1 MKNKLK
7 ILLVEDIPSDV
18 RLTEEALKDAGLDY
32 KLSVAADGEE
42 AMQLLNRL
50 KKEKGAMLPDVILLD
65 LNMPKKNGH
74 EVLAEI
80 KEDLELVRIPVVL
93 LTVSQQDHDIL
104 EALRLK
110 MNYYLSKPV
119 SSEKLSVLLKAIFE
133 LHAEEAEVHKHLPL
147 EYEALHVRL
156 VLASNPH
163 TAPVVL
169 RKLATE
175 EDFRIRCRVA
185 ENANTPPEV
194 LLALSKDEHSEVRL
208 SVAENPR
215 TPRAVLESLSKDDN
229 DDVRLGLAEN
239 PNIPPDIL
247 QILASDQNIFVASC
261 AAKTLSNPRAS
272 IV

>member
-1 MKNKLK
+1 MKDKLE

-18 RLTEEALKDAGLDY
+18 RLTEEALKDAGF
-32 KLSVAADGEE
+32 KFNLSVASDGEE
-42 AMQLLNRL
+42 AMELLNRL
-50 KKEKGAMLPDVILLD
+50 KKAANPAFPDVILLD

-119 SSEKLSVLLKAIFE
+119 SSEKLAVLLKAIFE
-133 LHAEEAEVHKHLPL
+133 LHAEDAEVKKQKPL

-156 VLASNPH
+156 VLASNQH

-169 RKLATE
+169 RKLASE
-175 EDFRIRCRVA
+175 ENFRIRCRVA
-185 ENANTPPEV
+185 ENPNTPPEV
-194 LLALSKDEHSEVRL
+194 LLGLSKDEHSEVRL

-215 TPRAVLESLSKDDN
+215 TPKSVLETLSKDEN
-229 DDVRLGLAEN
+229 DDVRLGIAEN
-239 PNIPPDIL
+239 PNIPPEIL